1 MEEIARHERGAA
13 FKALHLANDAFVMPN
28 AWDAG
33 SARVLAAEGFA
44 AIATTSAGIA
54 FAAGLPDHQRIDR
67 DGMLAHIKPIVDS
80 VHLPVSADLESGYAI
95 APEAA
100 AETVARAI
108 ALGAVGANIEDYTG
122 VEAKPLFEEMLAVER
137 IRAIR
142 QRANAT
148 GVPFTLTAR
157 TDAFLVGHPKAFDEA
172 VRRTNLYRE
181 AGADCL
187 FVPGIADAATIAAL
201 VKEIAGPINVV
212 MGLSGNTLTL
222 AQLRD
227 LGVRRISIGGSLA
240 RAALELVRCAA
251 REMRE
256 HGSFSFADRQYAHA
270 ELCRFFASW
279 DRPPRGRP

>member
-1 MEEIARHERGAA
+1 MEEDKQRERGAA
-13 FKALHLANDAFVMPN
+13 FKALHLIDDAFVMPN

-44 AIATTSAGIA
+44 ALGTTSAGIA

-67 DGMLAHIKPIVDS
+67 DGMLSRIKPIVDA
-80 VHLPVSADLESGYAI
+80 VHLPVSADLEAGYGV
-95 APEAA
+95 APEVVV
-100 AETVARAI
+100 ETVARAI

-122 VEAKPLFEEMLAVER
+122 SEATPLFEARLAAER
-137 IRAIR
+137 IRAVR
-142 QRANAT
+142 QRADST

-157 TDAFLVGHPKAFDEA
+157 TDAFLVGHPKAFEES
-172 VRRTNLYRE
+172 VRRANLYRE
-181 AGADCL
+181 AGANCL
-187 FVPGIADAATIAAL
+187 FVPGVSDSATIAAL

-212 MGLSGNTLTL
+212 MGLSGNILTLT
-222 AQLRD
+222 QLRD

-256 HGSFSFADRQYAHA
+256 HGSFTFANRQYAQA
-270 ELCRFFASW
+270 ELCHFFASW
-279 DRPPRGRP
+279 DAPHGG

>member
-1 MEEIARHERGAA
+1 MMNEIEQHARGAA
-13 FKALHLANDAFVMPN
+13 FKALHLINDAFIMPN

-44 AIATTSAGIA
+44 AIGTTSAGIA
-54 FAAGLPDHQRIDR
+54 FAAGLPDHQRMDR
-67 DGMLAHIKPIVDS
+67 DGMLARIKPIVDA
-80 VHLPVSADLESGYAI
+80 VRAPVNADLEAGYGV
-95 APEAA
+95 APEDA
-100 AETVARAI
+100 AETVAQAI

-122 VEAKPLFEEMLAVER
+122 VDTAPLFDATLAAER
-137 IRAIR
+137 ISAIH
-142 QRANAT
+142 QRASAS

-157 TDAFLVGHPKAFDEA
+157 TDAFLVGHPNAFGEA
-172 VRRTNLYRE
+172 VRRANLYRE

-187 FVPGIADAATIAAL
+187 FVPGVADSKTIAAL
-201 VKEIAGPINVV
+201 VAEIAGPINVV

-227 LGVRRISIGGSLA
+227 LGVRRVSIGGSLA

-256 HGSFSFADRQYAHA
+256 QGSFSFADRQYAHA

-279 DRPPRGRP
+279 DPPSRA

>member
-1 MEEIARHERGAA
+1 MDEIERHERGAA

-44 AIATTSAGIA
+44 AIGTTSAGIA

-67 DGMLAHIKPIVDS
+67 DGMLTRIRAIVDS
-80 VHLPVSADLESGYAI
+80 VHVPVNADLEAGYGV
-95 APEAA
+95 APEEA

-108 ALGAVGANIEDYTG
+108 ALGAVGAIIEDYTG
-122 VEAKPLFEEMLAVER
+122 VQAAPLFEETLAAER
-137 IRAIR
+137 IKAIR
-142 QRANAT
+142 QRANDT

-157 TDAFLVGHPKAFDEA
+157 TDPFLVGHPKAFEES
-172 VRRTNLYRE
+172 VRRANRYRE

-187 FVPGIADAATIAAL
+187 YVPGVADAATISAL

-256 HGSFSFADRQYAHA
+256 HGSFSFADRQYAHG

-279 DRPPRGRP
+279 DPPPGA

>member
-1 MEEIARHERGAA
+1 MNETQRHERGAA
-13 FKALHLANDAFVMPN
+13 FKALHLTHDTFVMPN

-33 SARVLAAEGFA
+33 SARVLAAEGFG
-44 AIATTSAGIA
+44 AIGTTSAGIA

-67 DGMLAHIKPIVDS
+67 DGMLARIRPIVDA
-80 VHLPVSADLESGYAI
+80 VHLPVSADLEAGYGA

-122 VEAKPLFEEMLAVER
+122 LDATPLFDEALAVDR

-142 QRANAT
+142 ERANSLN
-148 GVPFTLTAR
+148 VPFTLTAR
-157 TDAFLVGHPKAFDEA
+157 TDAFLVKHPKAFDEA
-172 VRRTNLYRE
+172 VRRANRFRE
-181 AGADCL
+181 EGADCL
-187 FVPGIADAATIAAL
+187 FVPGVGDSATIAAL
-201 VKEIAGPINVV
+201 VREIAGPINVV

-227 LGVRRISIGGSLA
+227 LGVRRVSIGGSLA
-240 RAALELVRCAA
+240 RAALELVRSAA
-251 REMRE
+251 REMRA
-256 HGSFSFADRQYAHA
+256 HGSFTFANQQYPHA

-279 DRPPRGRP
+279 PS

>member
-1 MEEIARHERGAA
+1 MNEIERHERGAA
-13 FKALHLANDAFVMPN
+13 FKALHLASDTFLMPN

-44 AIATTSAGIA
+44 AIGTTSAGIA

-67 DGMLAHIKPIVDS
+67 DGMLARVQSIVDA
-80 VHLPVSADLESGYAI
+80 VHSPVNADLESGYGA
-95 APEAA
+95 APEVV

-122 VEAKPLFEEMLAVER
+122 NDTKPLFEATLARER
-137 IRAIR
+137 IRATR
-142 QRANAT
+142 QRADAS

-157 TDAFLVGHPKAFDEA
+157 TDAFLVRHPKAFEES
-172 VRRTNLYRE
+172 VRRGNLYRE

-187 FVPGIADAATIAAL
+187 FVPGVADSATIAAL

-212 MGLSGNTLTL
+212 MGLSGNALTH

-240 RAALELVRCAA
+240 RAALELVRGAA

-256 HGSFSFADRQYAHA
+256 HGSFQFADRQYAHQ
-270 ELCRFFASW
+270 ELCQFFASW
-279 DRPPRGRP
+279 DPPARG